1 MDIII
6 QSLGFRAGDGLED
19 FIREKLD
26 KLLRELDIIRANVT
40 LYIGS
45 GANPDRCYCEMRL
58 EVPGN
63 DIFVKRSSDS
73 FEKAIVDTI
82 HTLKRNVQKAKEK
95 YVYRNH

>member
-19 FIREKLD
+19 FIREKLE
-26 KLLRELDIIRANVT
+26 KFVRELDIIRANVT

-45 GANPDRCYCEMRL
+45 AANPDRCYCEMRL

-63 DIFVKRSSDS
+63 DLFVKKSGES
-73 FEKAIVDTI
+73 FERAIIDTI
-82 HTLKRNVQKAKEK
+82 HTLKRNMQRVKEK
-95 YVYRNH
+95 HFHRNH